1 MLVKDVF
8 ADKLLMW
15 GGGGRNAGTGA
26 GFHRFHGAE
35 ASSAL
40 VECPSTHDPKPLTLP
55 VIVTGKSAGRLLNL
69 DAPSVGF
76 CNRLAD
82 RLDGMGFGP
91 RVHSAWALVAREP
104 QELPFKKKQEG
115 SSRSLSQS

>member
-1 MLVKDVF
+1 
-8 ADKLLMW
+8 MW
-15 GGGGRNAGTGA
+15 GRNAGTGA
-26 GFHRFHGAE
+26 GFHRFHRAE

-40 VECPSTHDPKPLTLP
+40 VEIPSTHDSKPLTLP
-55 VIVTGKSAGRLLNL
+55 ATVVTGKSAGRLLNL

-91 RVHSAWALVAREP
+91 RVQKGLG
-104 QELPFKKKQEG
+104 FG
-115 SSRSLSQS
+115 G